1 MHSNLVCQIAAEL
14 EPEEKNDALNLEWK
28 KKSFKNYANT

>member
-14 EPEEKNDALNLEWK
+14 EPEEKNDTFKFRMEK
-28 KKSFKNYANT
+28 KYFKNYANT